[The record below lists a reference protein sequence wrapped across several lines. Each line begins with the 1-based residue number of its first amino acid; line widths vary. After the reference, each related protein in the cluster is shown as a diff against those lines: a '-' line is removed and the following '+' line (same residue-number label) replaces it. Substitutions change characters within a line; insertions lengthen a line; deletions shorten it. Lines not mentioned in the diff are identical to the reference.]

1 MIEARED
8 QRGSNK
14 VFIVGLDGGTLDL
27 VRPWVEQGYLP
38 TFQRLMKEGLS
49 SDLSVEL
56 PPGTV
61 PNWPSFMTGKNAGKH
76 GVIHWFTR
84 EDQALRWS
92 IVNSHSIREKS
103 LWEILG
109 EHGKESIVM
118 NVPLTYPPKPMKG
131 LMITG
136 LLTPPSAKD
145 FTHPIELQ
153 NEIESKVG
161 RYMIYPDAIYR
172 EGKEE
177 KFLSSLMKTLDVR
190 FRTSR
195 YLMETYPWDL
205 FMIVFSE
212 TDAIQHAFWKFIDP
226 LHPSYDERLAHFGKG
241 ILQVYQKIDTFLKE
255 YLSILEKGEKGT
267 TLIIMSD
274 HGAGS
279 LYKKFY
285 TNNWLRS
292 LGLLTLKRDFWSQL
306 KEFSFRHGLTM
317 QNLYRFAFKVG
328 LANWRRM
335 VDKKESAESLM
346 RKLFLSYHDIDWER
360 TQAFAFGGFGQ
371 IYLNVKEEHAGLSS
385 STELYEEVRDE
396 IIHQLLKMEGPG
408 GGRFMDRVYKREELY
423 FGKNSHRL
431 PDIVFMPRAGY
442 VDPGDFE
449 FFSNRIFDDAI
460 GASGTHSQ
468 NGIFLIWGEAVKSDA
483 TLGETRIHDLAPT
496 VLCLMDVPVPTDMDG
511 RVLLESLK
519 DEWVEMHPVRYIV
532 PEEGSPEQDHSYSSE
547 EEKEIKERLKGL
559 GYLA

>member
-1 MIEARED
+1 MKEMKED
-8 QRGSNK
+8 QRDANR

-27 VRPWVEQGYLP
+27 VRPWVEQGHLP
-38 TFQRLMKEGLS
+38 TFKRLMKEGLS
-49 SDLSVEL
+49 HDLKVEL

-84 EDQALRWS
+84 EDRLSRWS
-92 IVNSHSIREKS
+92 IVNSHSIGEKS

-109 EHGKESIVM
+109 EHEKESIVM

-145 FTHPIELQ
+145 FMHPIHLQ
-153 NEIESKVG
+153 DEIESKVG
-161 RYMIYPDAIYR
+161 RYMIYPDVIYR

-177 KFLSSLMKTLDVR
+177 KFLASLMKTLDIR

-195 YLMETYPWDL
+195 YLMETHPWDL

-212 TDAIQHAFWKFIDP
+212 TDAIQHAFWRFIDP
-226 LHPSYDERLAHFGKG
+226 MHPSYDERLAHFGKG
-241 ILQVYQKIDTFLKE
+241 ILQVYQKIDTFLEE
-255 YLSILEKGEKGT
+255 YLRILGKGKKGT

-292 LGLLTLKRDFWSQL
+292 LGFLTLKRDVWSQV
-306 KEFSFRHGLTM
+306 KDFSFRHGLTM
-317 QNLYRFAFKVG
+317 QNLYRLAFKVG
-328 LANWRRM
+328 LADWRRA
-335 VDKKESAESLM
+335 VEKKESAESLL
-346 RKLFLSYHDIDWER
+346 RKLFLSYNDIDWGR

-371 IYLNVKEEHAGLSS
+371 IYLNVKAESGDSS
-385 STELYEEVRDE
+385 SSADLYRQVQDE
-396 IIHQLLKMEGPG
+396 IISQLLKIDGPG
-408 GGRFMDRVYKREELY
+408 GVPLIDRAYKREELY

-468 NGIFLIWGEAVKSDA
+468 NGIFLIWGESVKSDA
-483 TLGETRIHDLAPT
+483 ILGETRIHDLAPT
-496 VLCLMDVPVPTDMDG
+496 VLYLMDVPVPADMDG
-511 RVLLESLK
+511 RVLFESLR
-519 DEWVEMHPVRYIV
+519 DEWVESHPVRYV
-532 PEEGSPEQDHSYSSE
+532 APEEGLPEQEHPYSSE

>member
-1 MIEARED
+1 MMEAKKD

-27 VRPWVEQGYLP
+27 VRPWAEEGYLP
-38 TFQRLMKEGLS
+38 TFKRLMEEGLS
-49 SDLSVEL
+49 HDLSVEL

-76 GVIHWFTR
+76 GVIHWFAR
-84 EDQALRWS
+84 EDRFSRWS
-92 IVNSHSIREKS
+92 IVNSHSIREKT

-109 EHGKESIVM
+109 DYGKESIVM

-145 FTHPIELQ
+145 FTHPFELR
-153 NEIESKVG
+153 NEIDSKVG

-172 EGKEE
+172 EGREE
-177 KFLSSLMKTLDVR
+177 KFLVSLLKTLDVR

-195 YLMETYPWDL
+195 YLMKMYPWDL

-226 LHPSYDERLAHFGKG
+226 LHPSYDERLAHFGRG
-241 ILQVYQKIDTFLKE
+241 ILQVYQKIDTFLEE
-255 YLSILEKGEKGT
+255 YLNILEKGT

-292 LGLLTLKRDFWSQL
+292 LGLLTLKRDIWSQL
-306 KEFSFRHGLTM
+306 KDFSFRHGLTM
-317 QNLYRFAFKVG
+317 QNVYRFAFKAG
-328 LANWRRM
+328 LANWRRT

-346 RKLFLSYHDIDWER
+346 RKLFLSYNDIDWDQ

-371 IYLNVKEEHAGLSS
+371 IYLNVKGQPAGSSS
-385 STELYEEVRDE
+385 STDFYEVVRGG
-396 IIHQLLKMEGPG
+396 IICQLQKMEGPSG
-408 GGRFMDRVYKREELY
+408 GPLIERVYKREELY
-423 FGKNSHRL
+423 FGKNSQRL
-431 PDIVFMPRAGY
+431 PDIIFMPRSGY

-449 FFSNRIFDDAI
+449 FFSNRIFDNAI

-468 NGIFLIWGEAVKSDA
+468 NGIFIIWGETVESGA
-483 TLGETRIHDLAPT
+483 TLQETKIHDLAPT
-496 VLCLMDVPVPTDMDG
+496 ILCLMDVPVPTDMDG
-511 RVLLESLK
+511 RVLLETLK
-519 DEWVEMHPVRYIV
+519 EEWVEMHPVHYIA
-532 PEEGSPEQDHSYSSE
+532 PGEEFYRQDHTYSQD
-547 EEKEIKERLKGL
+547 EEKEIREKLKGL
-559 GYLA
+559 GYLG

>member
-1 MIEARED
+1 MMEARKD

-27 VRPWVEQGYLP
+27 VRPWVEEGHLP
-38 TFQRLMKEGLS
+38 TLKRLMKEGLS
-49 SDLSVEL
+49 HDLSVEL

-76 GVIHWFTR
+76 GVIHWFSR
-84 EDQALRWS
+84 EDRSSRWS
-92 IVNSHSIREKS
+92 IVNSRSIREKS

-109 EHGKESIVM
+109 NYGKESIVI

-145 FTHPIELQ
+145 FTHPFELQ

-172 EGKEE
+172 EGREE
-177 KFLSSLMKTLDVR
+177 KFLASLMKTLDIR

-195 YLMETYPWDL
+195 YLMEAHPWDL

-241 ILQVYQKIDTFLKE
+241 ILQVYQKIDTFLGE
-255 YLSILEKGEKGT
+255 YLSILEKGT

-306 KEFSFRHGLTM
+306 KDFSFRHGLTM

-328 LANWRRM
+328 LADWKRA

-346 RKLFLSYHDIDWER
+346 RKLFLSYNDIDWKR

-371 IYLNVKEEHAGLSS
+371 IYLNVKEEHADLSS
-385 STELYEEVRDE
+385 TDLYEEVRDG
-396 IIHQLLKMEGPG
+396 IIRQLQKMEGPG
-408 GGRFMDRVYKREELY
+408 GGPLIEQVYKREELY

-468 NGIFLIWGEAVKSDA
+468 NGLFLIWGETVKSGV
-483 TLGETRIHDLAPT
+483 TLQEIKIHDLAPT
-496 VLCLMDVPVPTDMDG
+496 ILYLMDVPVPTDMDG
-511 RVLLESLK
+511 RVLFETLK
-519 DEWVEMHPVRYIV
+519 EAWVETHPARYIA
-532 PEEGSPEQDHSYSSE
+532 PEEESHEQNHTYSSE
-547 EEKEIKERLKGL
+547 EEKEIRERLKGL